1 MWNSERHL
9 RSIQNRKR
17 MKTLV
22 LGDIHGRLHWY
33 DIIQKEQPDR
43 VIFLGD
49 YVSTHDSIPADQQ
62 MSNLEDIL
70 NYKDEN
76 PDKVILMRGNHDT
89 QHLGYYW
96 AECSG
101 WDPKVW
107 QYMSE
112 SSFKERFLRLT
123 QWVYVDEGLKV
134 IFSHAGVSEVWLK
147 ETVEPI
153 MLDKFG
159 PQYDDGSIDLEVLLS
174 LVNELEPSEAFGFI
188 PDNYYDMCGTS
199 KTQPPVWIRPEV
211 LCQCNIVGYDQ
222 VVGHTPQ
229 RKIHKVVECTKGK
242 QTIWLCDSLG
252 SYNYLVIEDG
262 EFIPKSL

>member
-1 MWNSERHL
+1 
-9 RSIQNRKR
+9 
-17 MKTLV
+17 MKILV
-22 LGDIHGRLHWY
+22 LGDIHGRLHWL
-33 DIIQKEQPDR
+33 DIISKENPDK

-49 YVSTHDSIPADQQ
+49 YVSTHDGIPADQQ

-76 PDKVILMRGNHDT
+76 PDKVVLLRGNHDT
-89 QHLGYYW
+89 QHLGYHW

-101 WDPKVW
+101 WNPKVW

-123 QWVYVDEGLKV
+123 QWVYVDDDLKV
-134 IFSHAGVSEVWLK
+134 IFSHAGVSQVWMDNSG
-147 ETVEPI
+147 V
-153 MLDKFG
+153 
-159 PQYDDGSIDLEVLLS
+159 DDVHKIND
-174 LVNELEPSEAFGFI
+174 LEPSELFGFI
-188 PDNYYDMCGTS
+188 PDNYFDMCGTS

-211 LCQCNIVGYDQ
+211 LCQCNVVGYDQ

-229 RKIHKVVECTKGK
+229 RKIHKIVESIKGK
-242 QTIWLCDSLG
+242 QTIWLCDSMG